1 MFLQLHGHEQMSSN
15 RYPEIP
21 DLQLPQVYKVSN
33 RQILVQAVEEG
44 TEIASKYL
52 QNYVGKQKAEKDENK
67 LSEES
72 LKKLE
77 EILPELSTVKLT
89 VADKHAQM
97 SGLTWAIVGKA
108 LIKGAKFIFQFGKQ
122 IYNGVLKAAKTIN
135 LVRLNQEIES
145 LYQSN
150 QFNSQNLNEMSKREI
165 DGQLENMS
173 VELLNAQ
180 TSKNERRATAIGRL
194 MQVYEVRKVS
204 VPIISRKQIVTYG
217 GAALILLLLLRRK

>member
-1 MFLQLHGHEQMSSN
+1 MFLQLHGHNQMASN

-21 DLQLPQVYKVSN
+21 DLQLPQVYKIPN
-33 RQILVQAVEEG
+33 RQILVQGIEEG

-52 QNYVGKQKAEKDENK
+52 QNYVGKQKADKDENK

-77 EILPELSTVKLT
+77 EILPALKTVGLSN
-89 VADKHAQM
+89 KHSQM
-97 SGLTWAIVGKA
+97 SGITWAIVGKA

-150 QFNSQNLNEMSKREI
+150 Q
-165 DGQLENMS
+165 
-173 VELLNAQ
+173 
-180 TSKNERRATAIGRL
+180 
-194 MQVYEVRKVS
+194 
-204 VPIISRKQIVTYG
+204 
-217 GAALILLLLLRRK
+217 

>member
-1 MFLQLHGHEQMSSN
+1 MFLQLHGHNQMASN

-21 DLQLPQVYKVSN
+21 DLQLPQVYKIPN
-33 RQILVQAVEEG
+33 RQILVQGIEEG

-52 QNYVGKQKAEKDENK
+52 QNYVGKQKADKDENK

-77 EILPELSTVKLT
+77 EILPALKTVGLSN
-89 VADKHAQM
+89 KHSQM
-97 SGLTWAIVGKA
+97 SGITWAIVGKA

-165 DGQLENMS
+165 DAQLENMS

-194 MQVYEVRKVS
+194 MQVYNVRRVS
-204 VPIISRKQIVTYG
+204 VPVISRRQIVTYG

>member
-1 MFLQLHGHEQMSSN
+1 MFLQLHGHEQMASN

-21 DLQLPQVYKVSN
+21 DLQLPQVYKIPN
-33 RQILVQAVEEG
+33 RQILIQGIEEG

-52 QNYVGKQKAEKDENK
+52 QNYVGKQKADKDENK

-77 EILPELSTVKLT
+77 EILPELSTVKLGN
-89 VADKHAQM
+89 KHSQM
-97 SGLTWAIVGKA
+97 AGITWAIVGKA

-135 LVRLNQEIES
+135 LLRLNQEIES

-165 DGQLENMS
+165 DAQLENMS

-194 MQVYEVRKVS
+194 MQVYNVRRVS
-204 VPIISRKQIVTYG
+204 VPVISRRQIVTYG
-217 GAALILLLLLRRK
+217 GAALILLLLLKRK